1 MSKFDMA
8 NLIYKTLENEK
19 GVITKLIDP
28 LENLSKIR
36 QALIF
41 IYPAIIT
48 DTIGGTKEEELFR
61 RFFAIQMLKEL
72 SISNMIIDIVDI
84 LNSPYDEIKTKKD
97 IEKFDIPYAKT
108 MAAKTAAEI
117 FEKHKQSAIER
128 SKEIYDKLKKIIE
141 NDPYYK
147 QYQACISFD
156 KVNDIVVPIIV
167 GTKNFQVNDW
177 ALGFFL
183 LTAIIFDL
191 PPISYANVVRLEKI
205 LKSKL
210 VNVVFQIFQNKGKLT
225 SSDIKV
231 LKEKVSNHIK
241 SNKVK
246 RFFVS
251 MINYLQNISDKINS
265 FFSNPA
271 PLFSRHKLA
280 FSQDDLD
287 AVITVFK
294 LCTNIHYYSSQMN
307 DNFSQIAVK
316 TYLEFSK
323 KDLEKD
329 IAILYKKI
337 IDALSLALETI
348 EDLKIITDFSLP
360 ENLYLFDKDKLKSF
374 LSIKD
379 EENELI
385 DILID
390 IADELSEKNCAF
402 DEKIIYN
409 IITNFKNFVSE
420 LKVELENIFSKIL
433 KDKRLKDDADE
444 ISLSTD
450 SEFSFISKLIYKFFS
465 FFKRYDSSFE
475 KLSSFKELSKYVKE
489 IKGNKKALDKIIL
502 SIIKDKYGPILNFSR
517 RKNSKILE
525 FLINDIKLIY
535 EKYFKYIID
544 YIEKQFDLE
553 IKFLKDFS
561 LSVKEKAIALDIKED
576 IDKIFEN
583 VLNNVKNFSEKLIA
597 FLIYIILDYIICAYL
612 KNLINA
618 IDISKIKMDISDVR
632 KNVTKVF
639 PNYVLIAT
647 EELLNFLAT
656 NLSILMPEKYEKA
669 FDLSL
674 PPEKYPNPLDTNPKY
689 KAHYIFTNLLKIPSY
704 IIWDKKNRVTYK
716 TLFMRKPEKTTIDK
730 IKRFVK
736 TFSIIFKS

>member
-337 IDALSLALETI
+337 IDALNLALETI

>member
-128 SKEIYDKLKKIIE
+128 SKEIYDKLEKIIE

-147 QYQACISFD
+147 QYKACISFD

-337 IDALSLALETI
+337 IDALSLAIETI

-390 IADELSEKNCAF
+390 IADNLSEKNCAF

-433 KDKRLKDDADE
+433 KDKKLKDDADE
-444 ISLSTD
+444 ISLSID
-450 SEFSFISKLIYKFFS
+450 SEFSFIPKLIYKFFS

-489 IKGNKKALDKIIL
+489 IKGNKKVLDKIIL

-535 EKYFKYIID
+535 EKYFKYTID

-561 LSVKEKAIALDIKED
+561 LSVKEKAITLDIKDD

-583 VLNNVKNFSEKLIA
+583 VSNNVKNFSEKLIT

-632 KNVTKVF
+632 KNVTRVF

-689 KAHYIFTNLLKIPSY
+689 KSHYIFTNLLKIPSY